1 MTLGTHRMQA
11 IDPLTGVADY
21 EFEVAGPAE
30 VAAACAAVRSA
41 QPAWQALGVAGRAA
55 ALRDLWAATV
65 AQRDA
70 LERALQVDTGRYR
83 IAAIEIA
90 AVEGMIEAAIEH
102 AARVY
107 GDCVEQ
113 PARIPGI
120 AGRRQLVPYRVVGII
135 APWNFPIV
143 LSMIDLIPALAAGC
157 GVVLKPSEVTPRYVE
172 PLRAILDAVPALRA
186 VVAIVRGP
194 GSTGAALID
203 HVDAVVCT
211 GSVRTGRVV
220 AEHAARRFIPA
231 FLELGGKDP
240 AIVTAA
246 ADLDRAATAIV
257 RAALLATGQAC
268 QSLERVYVE
277 RRVHDA
283 LLERIVGQ
291 ARTVR
296 LTCDDPAGQLG
307 PFIMAR
313 QADIVREH
321 IEDAV
326 ARGARL
332 ELGGRIVERGGRWC
346 EATVLS
352 RVDHTMRVMREET
365 FGPVIPVMAYDS
377 VDEAIALANDGDYGL
392 SANVFA
398 GSETEAQRI
407 AEQLEAGFVSI
418 GDASLSS
425 FVLDFEWEG
434 MRYSGLGRARLGA
447 SGVERYL
454 RVKAIVTQRGPVA
467 SIAVGADR

>member
-1 MTLGTHRMQA
+1 MTRMQA
-11 IDPLTGVADY
+11 INPLTGVADY
-21 EFEVAGPAE
+21 EFEVAGADE
-30 VAAACAAVRSA
+30 VAAACAAVRAA
-41 QPAWQALGVAGRAA
+41 QPAWLALGVAGRAA
-55 ALRDLWAATV
+55 ALRDLWAATL
-65 AQRDA
+65 AQRSA
-70 LERALQVDTGRYR
+70 LERALQIDTGRFR

-90 AVEGMIEAAIEH
+90 AVEGMVTSAIHH
-102 AARVY
+102 AAALNGQCAER
-107 GDCVEQ
+107 
-113 PARIPGI
+113 PSAIPGI
-120 AGRRQLVPYRVVGII
+120 AGRRQWLPYPVVGVI

-143 LSMIDLIPALAAGC
+143 LSMIDLVPALAAGC

-172 PLRAILDAVPALRA
+172 PLRAIFDAVPVLRD

-194 GSTGAALID
+194 ASTGAALID

-211 GSVRTGRVV
+211 GSVRTGRLV

-240 AIVTAA
+240 AIVTAD

-257 RAALLATGQAC
+257 RASLLATGQAC
-268 QSLERVYVE
+268 QSLERVYVD

-283 LLERIVGQ
+283 LLERILAE

-296 LTCDDPAGQLG
+296 LTCDDPTGQLG
-307 PFIMAR
+307 PFIMRR

-352 RVDHTMRVMREET
+352 RVDHSMRVMREET
-365 FGPVIPVMAYDS
+365 FGPVIPVMAFDTL
-377 VDEAIALANDGDYGL
+377 DEAIALANDGDYGL

-398 GSETEAQRI
+398 GSEADAQRI
-407 AEQLEAGFVSI
+407 AERLEAGFVSI

-425 FVLDFEWEG
+425 FVMDFEWEG

-447 SGVERYL
+447 SGVARYL

-467 SIAVGADR
+467 PIAVGADR

>member
-1 MTLGTHRMQA
+1 MQA
-11 IDPLTGVADY
+11 VNPLTGAADY
-21 EFEVAGPAE
+21 EFEVAGADD
-30 VAAACAAVRSA
+30 VAAACAAVRAA
-41 QPAWQALGVAGRAA
+41 QPAWSALGVAGRAA
-55 ALRDLWAATV
+55 ALRDLKAAIA
-65 AQRDA
+65 AQRGA
-70 LERALQVDTGRYR
+70 LERALQADTGRFR

-90 AVEGMIEAAIEH
+90 AVDGMIEAAIHH
-102 AARVY
+102 AADVHGQCAERPSV
-107 GDCVEQ
+107 
-113 PARIPGI
+113 IPGI
-120 AGRRQLVPYRVVGII
+120 AGRRQLLPFPVVGVI

-143 LSMIDLIPALAAGC
+143 LSMIDLVPALAAGC
-157 GVVLKPSEVTPRYVE
+157 GVVLKPSEVTPRYVD
-172 PLRAILDAVPALRA
+172 PLRTIFDAVPALRD

-211 GSVRTGRVV
+211 GSVRTGRLV

-240 AIVTAA
+240 AIVTAD
-246 ADLDRAATAIV
+246 ADLDRSATAIV
-257 RAALLATGQAC
+257 RASLLATGQAC
-268 QSLERVYVE
+268 QSLERVYVD

-283 LLERIVGQ
+283 LLERILAQ

-296 LTCDDPAGQLG
+296 LTCDDPSGQIG
-307 PFIMAR
+307 PFIMGR

-352 RVDHTMRVMREET
+352 RVDHSMRVMREET
-365 FGPVIPVMAYDS
+365 FGPVIPLMAFDTL
-377 VDEAIALANDGDYGL
+377 DQAISLANDGDYGL

-398 GSETEAQRI
+398 GSEADAQRI
-407 AEQLEAGFVSI
+407 AERLEAGFVSV
-418 GDASLSS
+418 GDASMSS
-425 FVLDFEWEG
+425 FVMDYEWEG

-447 SGVERYL
+447 SGVARYL
-454 RVKAIVTQRGPVA
+454 RVKAIVAQRGPVA
-467 SIAVGADR
+467 PIAVGADR

>member
-1 MTLGTHRMQA
+1 MSA
-11 IDPLTGVADY
+11 VNPLTGAADY
-21 EFEVAGPAE
+21 AFDVAGAE
-30 VAAACAAVRSA
+30 HVAAACAAVRPA

-55 ALRDLWAATV
+55 ALRDLWAAML
-65 AQRDA
+65 AGQQA
-70 LERALQVDTGRYR
+70 LERALQADTGRFR

-90 AVEGMIEAAIEH
+90 AVEGMVAAAIHH
-102 AARVY
+102 AIEINGQCAERPSV
-107 GDCVEQ
+107 
-113 PARIPGI
+113 IPGI
-120 AGRRQLVPYRVVGII
+120 AGRRQLLPYPVVGVI

-143 LSMIDLIPALAAGC
+143 LSMIDLVPALAAGC

-172 PLRAILDAVPALRA
+172 PLRAIFNKVPALRD

-194 GSTGAALID
+194 GTTGAALIE

-211 GSVRTGRVV
+211 GSVRTGRLV

-240 AIVTAA
+240 AIVTAD

-257 RAALLATGQAC
+257 RASLLATGQAC
-268 QSLERVYVE
+268 QSLERVYVD
-277 RRVHDA
+277 RRAHDA
-283 LLERIVGQ
+283 LLERILVQ
-291 ARTVR
+291 ARTVS
-296 LTCDDPAGQLG
+296 LTCNDPAGQIG
-307 PFIMAR
+307 PFIMGR

-332 ELGGRIVERGGRWC
+332 ELGGHIVERGGRWC

-352 RVDHTMRVMREET
+352 RVDHSMRVMREET
-365 FGPVIPVMAYDS
+365 FGPVIPLMAFDTLE
-377 VDEAIALANDGDYGL
+377 EAIALANEGDYGL

-398 GSETEAQRI
+398 GSEADAQRI
-407 AEQLEAGFVSI
+407 AERLEAGFVSV
-418 GDASLSS
+418 GDASMSS
-425 FVLDFEWEG
+425 FVMDYEWEG

-447 SGVERYL
+447 SGVARYL

-467 SIAVGADR
+467 PIAVGADR